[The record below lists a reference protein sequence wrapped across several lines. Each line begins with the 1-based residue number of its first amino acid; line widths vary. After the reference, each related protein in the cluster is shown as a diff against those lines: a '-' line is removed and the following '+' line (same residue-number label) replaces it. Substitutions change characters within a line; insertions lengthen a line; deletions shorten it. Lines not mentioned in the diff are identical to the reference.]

1 MRLTNVKLS
10 KLLYNGYLCLKDIE
24 KEIYSDIDS
33 EKFTINFNNNNFV
46 QGIKYNFFTI
56 LMLSIL
62 IHSDIE
68 RKRIISYG
76 KIIIYLRQIITSTD
90 NIIDR
95 ENKGIIFC
103 NTIKDLYTKN
113 IFVTIYIQDLLTK
126 ECNKLNLNGAEILFQ
141 EIFKIA
147 ESEAL
152 RDINLYDE
160 YPSPK
165 YILDKI
171 HSGIGGKLLSIS
183 LLLPS
188 KIEKDIK
195 LKNYMEGLYEIG
207 LSLQG
212 IDDYC
217 DVEEDIL
224 NGKVNLF
231 NRENKEQLFKETIE
245 KAYIGFDIFE
255 KNGYP
260 IDRKSGKKLLNQLFK
275 IRGIKMGE

>member
-152 RDINLYDE
+152 RDINIYDE

-231 NRENKEQLFKETIE
+231 NIENKEQLFKETIE